1 MTTWCIKVNILMS
14 NTNNTNIY
22 KPEYDLVKHFNEMD
36 ANDAMDFLMKQQGRR
51 GELLE
56 LPEVIILEIANFMY
70 EKSEPLEWWQSSR
83 YMNYRHVEEGLFS
96 VKQYQEEQQEPLHM
110 EHGEKMK
117 LMNIQFLEIYK
128 IIEARLYYYSDE
140 YYNSQEYQ
148 DDLRE
153 EHEDRMRDAYKDA
166 RDDRN

>member
-1 MTTWCIKVNILMS
+1 MS
-14 NTNNTNIY
+14 NTNNTNMIY
-22 KPEYDLVKHFNEMD
+22 KPEYDLEKYFDEMN
-36 ANDAMDFLMKQQGRR
+36 ANDAMGFLMSQQGRR

-56 LPEVIILEIANFMY
+56 LPEDIIREIADF
-70 EKSEPLEWWQSSR
+70 KSEPLEWLENHR
-83 YMNYRHVEEGLFS
+83 YMKYRHVERGLFS
-96 VKQYQEEQQEPLHM
+96 VQQRFRFNREDQEESLHM

-128 IIEARLYYYSDE
+128 IIEARLYYHSDE

-153 EHEDRMRDAYKDA
+153 DYEDRMRDAYKDA
-166 RDDRN
+166 RGDRD

>member
-1 MTTWCIKVNILMS
+1 MS
-14 NTNNTNIY
+14 DTNNTNMIY
-22 KPEYDLVKHFNEMD
+22 KPEYDLEKYFDEMN
-36 ANDAMDFLMKQQGRR
+36 ANDAMGFLMSQQGRR

-56 LPEVIILEIANFMY
+56 LPEDIIREIADFMY
-70 EKSEPLEWWQSSR
+70 KKSEPLEWWENHR
-83 YMNYRHVEEGLFS
+83 YMKYRHVERGLFS
-96 VKQYQEEQQEPLHM
+96 VQQRFRFNREDQEESLHM

-128 IIEARLYYYSDE
+128 IIEARLYYHSDE

-153 EHEDRMRDAYKDA
+153 DYEDRMRDAYKDA
-166 RDDRN
+166 RGDRD

>member
-1 MTTWCIKVNILMS
+1 M
-14 NTNNTNIY
+14 IY
-22 KPEYDLVKHFNEMD
+22 KPEYDLEKYFDEMN
-36 ANDAMDFLMKQQGRR
+36 ANDAMGFLMSQQGRR

-56 LPEVIILEIANFMY
+56 LPEDIIREIADF
-70 EKSEPLEWWQSSR
+70 KSEPLEWWENHR
-83 YMNYRHVEEGLFS
+83 YMKYRHVERGLFS
-96 VKQYQEEQQEPLHM
+96 VQQRFRFNREDQEESLHM

-128 IIEARLYYYSDE
+128 IIEARLYYHSDE

-153 EHEDRMRDAYKDA
+153 DYEDRMRDAYKDA
-166 RDDRN
+166 RGDRD

>member
-1 MTTWCIKVNILMS
+1 MS
-14 NTNNTNIY
+14 NTNNTYIIC
-22 KPEYDLVKHFNEMD
+22 KPEYDLENHFDEMN
-36 ANDAMDFLMKQQGRR
+36 ANDAMDFLMSQQGRR

-56 LPEVIILEIANFMY
+56 LPEVIILEIADY
-70 EKSEPLEWWQSSR
+70 IYKKSEPLDWWENHR
-83 YMNYRHVEEGLFS
+83 YMKYRHVERGLFS
-96 VKQYQEEQQEPLHM
+96 TEQRFNRQDQEEPLHM

-128 IIEARLYYYSDE
+128 IIESRRYYYSDE

>member
-1 MTTWCIKVNILMS
+1 MS

-22 KPEYDLVKHFNEMD
+22 QPEYDLAKYFDEMD
-36 ANDAMDFLMKQQGRR
+36 ANDAMGFLMSQQGMR

-56 LPEVIILEIANFMY
+56 LPEDIILEIADFMY
-70 EKSEPLEWWQSSR
+70 KKSEPLEWWENHR
-83 YMNYRHVEEGLFS
+83 YMKYRHTNTGLFS
-96 VKQYQEEQQEPLHM
+96 TEHRFNRQDHEEPLHM

-128 IIEARLYYYSDE
+128 IIEARLYYYSEE

-148 DDLRE
+148 DYLRE
-153 EHEDRMRDAYKDA
+153 EHEDRMREAYKDA
-166 RDDRN
+166 RDDRYD